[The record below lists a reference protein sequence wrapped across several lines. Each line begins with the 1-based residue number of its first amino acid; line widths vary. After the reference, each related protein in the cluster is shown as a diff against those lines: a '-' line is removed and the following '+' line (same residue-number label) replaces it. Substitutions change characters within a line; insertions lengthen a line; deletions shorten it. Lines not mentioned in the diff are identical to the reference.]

1 MFQDKD
7 LNGIVANL
15 RSVIER
21 IEANLKVIKTN
32 RLYLFI
38 SQINQMLVHH

>member
-15 RSVIER
+15 RNVTER

-38 SQINQMLVHH
+38 SQINQMLVH

>member
-7 LNGIVANL
+7 LNGIVAN
-15 RSVIER
+15 RDVTER
-21 IEANLKVIKTN
+21 IEANRKVIKTN

-38 SQINQMLVHH
+38 SQINQMLVRH